1 MARFEE
7 TSTLVAGHT
16 DKLLAASRQAG
27 ASLVVLHG
35 TQMGASFALEGQR
48 LVIGRGSDCEIQVE
62 DENVSR
68 RHAEIT
74 AVGDQHRIRDLDS
87 TNGTYV
93 NSRRVVEAELEDGDL
108 LMLSSTVFKFLASST
123 IENRF
128 FDQMYSMIT
137 TDFQTK
143 LHNRRYLAS
152 RIEEEFCRA
161 RRHQRPLA
169 VVVFDLDKFKQVND
183 TFGHAAGDLL
193 LRKSAQMLNSQLR
206 HDDVFARLGGDEF
219 CVLCPETT
227 LAQGLQL
234 AERLRNLMAD
244 TTFTFRQEKI
254 TVNISVGVAEFDSE
268 MTSPDEMVAAADRAL
283 YQAKAAG
290 RNRVVS

>member
-1 MARFEE
+1 MAGFEE
-7 TSTLVAGHT
+7 TSTLVTEQAN
-16 DKLLAASRQAG
+16 KLLADSKQGG

-35 TQMGASFALEGQR
+35 NQMGASFTFEGKKM
-48 LVIGRGSDCEIQVE
+48 LIGRGVDCDIQVE

-68 RHAEIT
+68 MHAELYIE
-74 AVGDQHRIRDLDS
+74 GDKYHIRDLGS

-93 NSRRVVEAELEDGDL
+93 NSRRVVETALEDGDL
-108 LMLSSTVFKFLASST
+108 VMLSSTVFKFMASSS

-152 RIEEEFCRA
+152 RLDEEFSRA

-169 VVVFDLDKFKQVND
+169 FLIFDLDHFKQVND
-183 TFGHAAGDLL
+183 SFGHAAGDLL
-193 LRKSAQMLNSQLR
+193 LRKCAQMLSGQLR

-219 CVLCPETT
+219 AVLCPETT
-227 LAQGLQL
+227 LQQGILL
-234 AERLRNLMAD
+234 AERLRGLMAD
-244 TTFTFRQEKI
+244 TTFSFKRQKL
-254 TVNISVGVAEFDSE
+254 TVSISVGVAEFTPE
-268 MTSPDEMVAAADRAL
+268 MGSPDELLAGADSAL
-283 YQAKAAG
+283 YKAKSAG
-290 RNRVVS
+290 RNRVNG

>member
-1 MARFEE
+1 MAGFEE
-7 TSTLVAGHT
+7 TSTLVTEQA
-16 DKLLAASRQAG
+16 DRLLAESQQGR

-35 TQMGASFALEGQR
+35 SQMGASFPLEEQK
-48 LVIGRGSDCEIQVE
+48 LSIGRGVDCDIQVE

-68 RHAEIT
+68 KHAEIF
-74 AVGDQHRIRDLDS
+74 VEGDKYSIRDLGS

-93 NSRRVVEAELEDGDL
+93 NSRRVAEATLEDGDL
-108 LMLSSTVFKFLASST
+108 VMLSSTVFKFLASSS

-152 RIEEEFCRA
+152 RLEEEVSRA
-161 RRHQRPLA
+161 RRHHRPLA
-169 VVVFDLDKFKQVND
+169 LVIFDLDRFKQVND

-193 LRKSAQMLNSQLR
+193 LRKSAQILNSQLR
-206 HDDVFARLGGDEF
+206 HDDVFARIGGDEF

-227 LAQGLQL
+227 LQQGLQL

-244 TTFTFRQEKI
+244 TTFSFKRQKL
-254 TVNISVGVAEFDSE
+254 TVSISVGVAEFVIE
-268 MTSPDEMVAAADRAL
+268 MGSPEELMAAADRAL
-283 YQAKAAG
+283 YQAKSEG
-290 RNRVVS
+290 RDRVCA